1 MNWIRKLL
9 GTPAAQ
15 VPAPHVDA
23 EVHPLPAGTVLVD
36 VRSQGEFD
44 AGHLEG
50 AVLLPLDRIQTD
62 IERSVPD
69 RSTPLV
75 LYCRSG
81 ARSGRACT
89 LLAQM
94 GYATVTNGG
103 GIGSLAERLN
113 RAITVT
119 AGR

>member
-9 GTPAAQ
+9 GTSAAQ
-15 VPAPHVDA
+15 VPAPRVDD
-23 EVHPLPAGTVLVD
+23 EVQPLPAGTVLVD

-50 AVLLPLDRIQTD
+50 ALLLPLDRIQAD

-69 RSTPLV
+69 RSTPMV

-81 ARSGRACT
+81 ARSDRACAV
-89 LLAQM
+89 LAQM
-94 GYATVTNGG
+94 GYAKVTNGG